1 MDSLLQA
8 GLNKKKIARRRAT
21 SYLEMTVKA
30 AVDVVLP
37 LVQWLRLALEAMGA
51 LCIAVGFVYALVSLS
66 VLHWRGQTKSFLRVR
81 LTFSRYLSL
90 ALEFQLASD
99 ILSTSVA
106 PSWDEIGKLS
116 ATAVIRTALNYFL
129 SREINEYEEKE
140 KNKGLAEKLI
150 DGKA

>member
-1 MDSLLQA
+1 M
-8 GLNKKKIARRRAT
+8 K
-21 SYLEMTVKA
+21 VKA
-30 AVDVVLP
+30 AVDIILP
-37 LVQWLRLALEAMGA
+37 LVQWLRLALEAIGA
-51 LCIAVGFVYALVSLS
+51 LAIAVGFVYALVNLSL
-66 VLHWRGQTKSFLRVR
+66 LHWRRQTASFLRVR

-129 SREINEYEEKE
+129 SREIREYEEKQRKE
-140 KNKGLAEKLI
+140 VHPERSI
-150 DGKA
+150 DRDA

>member
-1 MDSLLQA
+1 M
-8 GLNKKKIARRRAT
+8 N
-21 SYLEMTVKA
+21 VKT
-30 AVDVVLP
+30 AVDIILP
-37 LVQWLRLALEAMGA
+37 LVQWLRLALEAIGA
-51 LCIAVGFVYALVSLS
+51 LFIGVGFVYAVVNLS
-66 VLHWRGQTKSFLRVR
+66 VLHWRGQTASFLPVR

-129 SREINEYEEKE
+129 SREISEYEERQKRE
-140 KNKGLAEKLI
+140 IRTEGSI
-150 DGKA
+150 DQEE

>member
-1 MDSLLQA
+1 MD
-8 GLNKKKIARRRAT
+8 
-21 SYLEMTVKA
+21 VKT
-30 AVDVVLP
+30 AVDIILP
-37 LVQWLRLALEAMGA
+37 LVQWLRLALEAIGA
-51 LCIAVGFVYALVSLS
+51 LAIAIGFVYALVNLSLH
-66 VLHWRGQTKSFLRVR
+66 HWRGQTANFLRIR

-129 SREINEYEEKE
+129 SREIREYEEKQKQE
-140 KNKGLAEKLI
+140 GRPEGSI
-150 DGKA
+150 DRED

>member
-1 MDSLLQA
+1 
-8 GLNKKKIARRRAT
+8 
-21 SYLEMTVKA
+21 MTVRA
-30 AVDVVLP
+30 AVDVILP

>member
-8 GLNKKKIARRRAT
+8 GLNKKKIAWRRAT

-30 AVDVVLP
+30 AVDVILP

-51 LCIAVGFVYALVSLS
+51 LCIAVGFVYALASLS
-66 VLHWRGQTKSFLRVR
+66 LLHWRGQTKSFLRVR

>member
-1 MDSLLQA
+1 MSML
-8 GLNKKKIARRRAT
+8 
-21 SYLEMTVKA
+21 TVKA
-30 AVDVVLP
+30 AVEIILP
-37 LVQWLRLALEAMGA
+37 LVQWLRLALEAIGA

-66 VLHWRGQTKSFLRVR
+66 ALHLRRATTNFLPIR
-81 LTFSRYLSL
+81 LSFSRYLSL

-129 SREINEYEEKE
+129 SREIDEYEKKQRERAPSIVNSQEGSIKE
-140 KNKGLAEKLI
+140 P
-150 DGKA
+150 